1 MKLVC
6 LCPILH
12 LIQFYLKSHELS
24 RDALQCQVF
33 CSGCYK
39 ENMISPVWRVQS
51 AGLPCVC
58 SSREL
63 VQKFSTN
70 ITTILVLV
78 LFVNSPYVTGQVSH
92 NCTTQM
98 TSVLY
103 TIMLHLHV
111 RLHLRFAAAT
121 RPTHFTLERSFLGV
135 ALFNVPSQLANLLS
149 TLVTFELGP
158 EPGLN
163 LALWSWCG

>member
-1 MKLVC
+1 MSTQVTNES
-6 LCPILH
+6 
-12 LIQFYLKSHELS
+12 KS
-24 RDALQCQVF
+24 
-33 CSGCYK
+33 
-39 ENMISPVWRVQS
+39 
-51 AGLPCVC
+51 
-58 SSREL
+58 
-63 VQKFSTN
+63 FSTQ
-70 ITTILVLV
+70 ITSKFVLVLV
-78 LFVNSPYVTGQVSH
+78 VNTPYVAGQICH
-92 NCTTQM
+92 NSTTHM

-121 RPTHFTLERSFLGV
+121 EPTHFTLERSFLGV

-163 LALWSWCG
+163 LALWS